1 MTSVVQYFQ
10 KQLLEYNGIQVRM
23 KTGYGISR
31 RKVLSMGLITMASSI
46 IPSKAIS
53 AVEEI
58 LVRERMLCFYNLYTK
73 ETLETV
79 YWKDGNYVPEGMA
92 ELNHILRD
100 IRTGKVKTI
109 DSSLLDLLFAL
120 QQNLGNKEPFHI
132 ISGYRTPKS
141 NAILSEKKKG
151 VAKYSLHMYGKA
163 IDIRIPGHKL
173 RDVRRAA
180 MKLKGG
186 GVGYYPRS
194 NFIHVDTGNI
204 RYWWG

>member
-1 MTSVVQYFQ
+1 
-10 KQLLEYNGIQVRM
+10 M
-23 KTGYGISR
+23 KTGCEISR
-31 RKVLSMGLITMASSI
+31 RKVLSMGLITMASGI

-53 AVEEI
+53 AVEDI

-79 YWKDGNYVPEGMA
+79 YWKDGSYLTDGIA
-92 ELNHILRD
+92 ELSHILRD
-100 IRTGKVKTI
+100 IRTGKVKNI
-109 DSSLLDLLFAL
+109 DKSLLDLLFAL
-120 QQNLGNKEPFHI
+120 QQKLGNNEPFHI
-132 ISGYRTPKS
+132 ISGYRTPQS
-141 NAILSEKKKG
+141 NALLSEKKKG
-151 VAKYSLHMYGKA
+151 VAKFSLHMYGKA
-163 IDIRIPGHKL
+163 VDIRIPGHKL

-180 MKLKGG
+180 MSLKGG

>member
-1 MTSVVQYFQ
+1 
-10 KQLLEYNGIQVRM
+10 M
-23 KTGYGISR
+23 KTGCGISR

-58 LVRERMLCFYNLYTK
+58 LVQERMLCFYNLYTK
-73 ETLETV
+73 ETLEAV
-79 YWKDGNYVPEGMA
+79 YWKDGNYVQEGTA
-92 ELNHILRD
+92 KLSHILRD
-100 IRTGKVKTI
+100 IRTGKVKNI
-109 DSSLLDLLFAL
+109 DRNLLDLLFAL
-120 QQNLGNKEPFHI
+120 QQKLGNNEPFHI
-132 ISGYRTPKS
+132 ISGYRTPRS
-141 NAILSEKKKG
+141 NALLSEKKNG
-151 VAKYSLHMYGKA
+151 VAKQSLHMYGKA
-163 IDIRIPGHKL
+163 VDIRIPGHKL